1 VWVFTDLS
9 MRARLVQVLGPVRA
23 LRVAQAVARMGGP
36 VLGVDWGR
44 RDFLRRA
51 GGALLG
57 LLALRNLR
65 APLRSGTARP
75 PIPSQSRP
83 PSRRRVPR
91 GEPIDEALFRR
102 AQAQFRPERWNAEPD
117 WNEVWLYT
125 SEQGSALVT
134 PLSTSGLSHR
144 FLTAPV
150 RGEEIL
156 ALYVAEIEWRGGSTT
171 SARMRLY
178 DLRAKVLLDAEL
190 ENGRARRQAPVQSSK
205 APGHAKDVARSKQD
219 VCCNWLALNFC
230 IDAATIE
237 CVGCC
242 FTNPALFAAWLAAG
256 TAACFAANCWF
267 C

>member
-1 VWVFTDLS
+1 VRIFAGLS
-9 MRARLVQVLGPVRA
+9 LRARLVQVLGPVRA
-23 LRVAQAVARMGGP
+23 LRMAQAVARMGGP

-57 LLALRNLR
+57 LLTLQGLE
-65 APLRSGTARP
+65 APFRSGAAGP
-75 PIPSQSRP
+75 PIPSPSGQ

-125 SEQGSALVT
+125 FEQGSALVT
-134 PLSTSGLSHR
+134 PLSTSGPSHR

-156 ALYVAEIEWRGGSTT
+156 ALYVAEIQWEESASMTGRIWLYHPDGGIILT
-171 SARMRLY
+171 ANLP
-178 DLRAKVLLDAEL
+178 KGE
-190 ENGRARRQAPVQSSK
+190 GK
-205 APGHAKDVARSKQD
+205 ASRPAQNRPPGHPRPSQAICCRQPEIW
-219 VCCNWLALNFC
+219 VCIAEGLGLCRLCCCYTPASCAACAAGIAAFC
-230 IDAATIE
+230 A
-237 CVGCC
+237 
-242 FTNPALFAAWLAAG
+242 ALF
-256 TAACFAANCWF
+256 CYF